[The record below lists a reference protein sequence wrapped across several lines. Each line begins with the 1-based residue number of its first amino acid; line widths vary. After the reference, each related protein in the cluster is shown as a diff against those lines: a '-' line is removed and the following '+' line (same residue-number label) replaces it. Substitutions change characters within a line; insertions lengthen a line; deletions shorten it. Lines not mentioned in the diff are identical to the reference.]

1 MCTQSYFIP
10 KHRLLFQNLK
20 ISKDACSKSQ
30 QKRKPKNLNRCL
42 KQDQGKGNNPRSQI
56 RIYLCEASHRNLE
69 TKVQAEAFLVKQVRS
84 NRYCCQGQM
93 KSLLKRATMEE
104 AKDKCQQT
112 SSSMKRL
119 RFSHLNLER
128 ISSIYIFQWTHPKKK
143 IIVIATGRNI
153 LHNCQTK
160 L

>member
-1 MCTQSYFIP
+1 MCTLSYFIP

-20 ISKDACSKSQ
+20 ISKDACLKNQ
-30 QKRKPKNLNRCL
+30 QKRKPKSLNRCL
-42 KQDQGKGNNPRSQI
+42 KQDQGKGSNPRSQI
-56 RIYLCEASHRNLE
+56 RIYLCVASHRNLE

-84 NRYCCQGQM
+84 NKYCCQGQM
-93 KSLLKRATMEE
+93 KSLLRRATTEE
-104 AKDKCQQT
+104 AKDKFQQT

-128 ISSIYIFQWTHPKKK
+128 ISSIYIFLWTRQKKK
-143 IIVIATGRNI
+143 ITVIAIGKSI